1 MSDNVILLNILEIN
15 IKNSQLIIIY
25 MKPVLTF
32 KHYCFELGQFCS
44 PAETSS
50 PFWVVSYCLNI

>member
-32 KHYCFELGQFCS
+32 KHHCFELGQFCS

-50 PFWVVSYCLNI
+50 PFWVVS